1 MDDLQKL
8 LEAAGIQV
16 NERDEDVIQPI
27 VNAILHA
34 YNETYYGNQSQNDI
48 DRLVAIKDIAE
59 AAKNRAGVQLLK
71 NKPEDELS
79 LVPMD
84 GKDDTDMQE
93 PGSLDNDPWGLG
105 K

>member
-16 NERDEDVIQPI
+16 NEREEDVIQPI

-84 GKDDTDMQE
+84 NDDKTDMQE
-93 PGSLDNDPWGLG
+93 PGSLDNDPWGIG